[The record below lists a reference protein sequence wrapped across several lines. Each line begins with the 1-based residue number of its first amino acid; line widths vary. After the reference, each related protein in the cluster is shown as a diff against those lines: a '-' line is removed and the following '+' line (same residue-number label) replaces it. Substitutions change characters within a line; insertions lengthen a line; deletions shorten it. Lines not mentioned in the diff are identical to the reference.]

1 MAGTSGFDPDRIY
14 VQLNNTGLQQKDSRL
29 YQVIYQM
36 IQELARLRVDSS
48 SSSSSGGGSTSNI
61 TNVNQFLDLLSGSG
75 DSSSDNFPIPGRDGL
90 NGRDGLIG
98 PPGLDD
104 LDSSD
109 LSPLGFNINNNSS
122 EITITTTGN
131 IDDLDFG
138 NVSLIRMNN
147 ASLST
152 IRGLKAGY
160 AGQIVTIVSVG
171 AGQVDLA
178 HQNTNSAAG
187 NRFINFVTIGTTC
200 LAASVGNASYE
211 YDGTTSRW
219 RLIKHNQGA
228 AITPAFSA
236 GDYTASGA
244 MTWTVDSGDVSNYAF
259 WLKDRILTVWWS
271 LNTTTIGGVV
281 SSLLKIAVP
290 NGYTIQGTV
299 LNNSVYLDQTGAG
312 ITTEVGY
319 CLTLTGGTVINI
331 AKLTNA
337 NFVLVTNTQAVY
349 GTVVFDVQ

>member
-14 VQLNNTGLQQKDSRL
+14 VQLNNTALQQKDSRL

-48 SSSSSGGGSTSNI
+48 SSSSGGGGSTSNI

-138 NVSLIRMNN
+138 NVSLIRMDN

-160 AGQIVTIVSVG
+160 AGQTVTIVSVG

-178 HQNTNSAAG
+178 HQNNNSSAG
-187 NRFINFVTIGTTC
+187 NRFINFATSGNSS
-200 LAASVGNASYE
+200 LAAGFGNCSYR
-211 YDGTTSRW
+211 YDGTTARW
-219 RLIKHNQGA
+219 RLVVFNQGDW
-228 AITPAFSA
+228 IDVPYSA
-236 GDYTASGA
+236 GNFTANGSLV
-244 MTWTVDSGDVSNYAF
+244 WTVDSGDQLVFKY
-259 WLKDRILTVWWS
+259 WLKDKALIINLGIANSTLSGVAS
-271 LNTTTIGGVV
+271 NELIVAIPGGFITLGAFNTNTTFLCYNGVV
-281 SSLLKIAVP
+281 DVGGYMYTNSVGQATFFVLKITGA
-290 NGYTIQGTV
+290 NWTTIV
-299 LNNSVYLDQTGAG
+299 NSVNVFGTGIIG
-312 ITTEVGY
+312 
-319 CLTLTGGTVINI
+319 
-331 AKLTNA
+331 
-337 NFVLVTNTQAVY
+337 
-349 GTVVFDVQ
+349 VQ